1 MEIVTNLQMLH
12 IPSTEVTSIEEA
24 DSIIKKL
31 EDAFMELKEN
41 GKNGYGIAAVQIGI
55 YKRVSIVRMP
65 DGLMVNLI
73 NPKIIVKEIPITFNE
88 SCYSLPGLVIK
99 TDRYQYI
106 QIENGFDKTVMAF
119 SELRAIVVQHEI
131 AHMNGKTILDFKH
144 RKK

>member
-1 MEIVTNLQMLH
+1 MEIVTNLKMLR

-31 EDAFMELKEN
+31 EDTFKELKEN

-65 DGLMVNLI
+65 DGLMINLI

-99 TDRYQYI
+99 TDRYQHI
-106 QIENGFDKTVMAF
+106 QIENGLDKTIMAF
-119 SELRAIVVQHEI
+119 SDLDAIVVQHEVDHFLGRI
-131 AHMNGKTILDFKH
+131 ILDRKH
-144 RKK
+144 KKR